1 MRCGTLFLATLFLS
15 GLLAIDASAETLSIK
30 GSNTLGAHLTPALA
44 EKFLESRGCKTVSRL
59 RKGVDHV
66 LVKGDSTCAGLGI
79 DIEAR
84 GTASGFAA
92 LNTGSA
98 QLAMA
103 SRPVNAAEQAQ
114 LPALSDPEMEQ
125 VIALDGLAII
135 VAPSNPLRSLSLAQ
149 VRDLF
154 IGESNSLAAV
164 GGPAG
169 PVKRYTR
176 DNASGTFDTFKHL
189 VLADAKLAADS
200 QRFESSEELVNA
212 VMRDPQGIG
221 FVGLAAVGDA
231 RALRISGSDTDA
243 MAPSEFSV
251 ATEDYL
257 LSRRLYLYH
266 LPDASAL
273 TLAFID
279 FTRSSAAMAL
289 IEREHFVAPS
299 VRAFTPRLARTL
311 PAEYLA
317 LTQGMAR
324 LSLNFRFA
332 DGVSLLDS
340 KSLAD
345 LERLSGW
352 FRAQAQKPT
361 IVLIG
366 FSDGNESLPYLS
378 MALSTDRVDYVA
390 QRLNVAGVVVN
401 KARGLG
407 SVVPLADNAGG
418 LGRQKNRRV
427 EVWVSVTPTV
437 TQTETREP

>member
-1 MRCGTLFLATLFLS
+1 MRFGAFIFFS
-15 GLLAIDASAETLSIK
+15 LLALNASTETLSIK
-30 GSNTLGAHLTPALA
+30 GSNTIGARLTPALA
-44 EKFLESRGCKTVSRL
+44 EKFLLSRGCKAVSRL
-59 RKGVDHV
+59 AQGLDHV
-66 LVKGDSTCAGLGI
+66 LVKGDDSCAGLSI

-84 GTASGFAA
+84 GTATGFAA
-92 LNTGSA
+92 LNIGSA
-98 QLAMA
+98 ELAMA

-114 LPALSDPEMEQ
+114 LPALKRPEMEQ

-135 VAPSNPLRSLSLAQ
+135 VAPSNPLRSLSLIQ

-176 DNASGTFDTFKHL
+176 DDASGTFDTFKHL

-200 QRFESSEELVNA
+200 RRFESSEELVKA
-212 VMRDPQGIG
+212 VMSDPQGIG
-221 FVGLAAVGDA
+221 FVGLAAIGGA
-231 RALRISGSDTDA
+231 RALRISGSDTEA

-266 LPDASAL
+266 LPDASEL
-273 TLAFID
+273 TLAFIE
-279 FTRSSAAMAL
+279 FTRSSAAMVL
-289 IEREHFVAPS
+289 IEREHFVSPS
-299 VRAFTPRLARTL
+299 VRMFSPRLASTL
-311 PAEYLA
+311 PADYLA
-317 LTQGMAR
+317 LTHGMAR

-332 DGVSLLDS
+332 DGMSLLDS
-340 KSLAD
+340 KALAD

-352 FRAQAQKPT
+352 LKAQAKKPT

-366 FSDGNESLPYLS
+366 FSDGNESVPYLS

-390 QRLNVAGVVVN
+390 QRLNGAGVVVN

-407 SVVPLADNAGG
+407 SVVPLADNASG

-427 EVWVSVTPTV
+427 EVWVSTTAPA
-437 TQTETREP
+437 TQAATRAP